1 MTGTATL
8 RVVLA
13 TLAAFAMPENT
24 VAQSDPAPLRLE
36 TKIPLGDVTGR
47 IDHMAV
53 DLARRRLFVAELG
66 NNSVGVV
73 DLDKGAVLRR
83 ISGLREPQGVAYLPA
98 TDSLYVAN
106 AGDGVVR
113 VFRGADYADAGQIA
127 LGADA
132 DNIRFDSTAQR
143 LVVGYGNGA
152 LALIEPA
159 AREKSASYA
168 LPAHPESFQIDAKT
182 DRIFVNVPSAHAIV
196 VLDRVAGKQLASWPM
211 RHGGNFPMMLDAEQQ
226 RVFSVFRSP
235 AKLAA
240 FATGSG
246 RPLFEA
252 DVCGDSDDLF
262 LDSKR
267 RRVYVSCGE
276 GAVDVFEEKGGG
288 LQRIARV
295 PSVGG
300 ARTSLFVPDID
311 RLFVAVRARG
321 EERAAIWVYRP
332 AP

>member
-1 MTGTATL
+1 
-8 RVVLA
+8 
-13 TLAAFAMPENT
+13 
-24 VAQSDPAPLRLE
+24 
-36 TKIPLGDVTGR
+36 
-47 IDHMAV
+47 
-53 DLARRRLFVAELG
+53 
-66 NNSVGVV
+66 
-73 DLDKGAVLRR
+73 
-83 ISGLREPQGVAYLPA
+83 VAYLQA
-98 TDSLYVAN
+98 TDSLYIAN

-113 VFRGADYADAGQIA
+113 VFHGADYADAGQIA

-132 DNIRFDSTAQR
+132 DNIRFDGAAQR

-152 LALIEPA
+152 LAIIAPA
-159 AREKSASYA
+159 AREKSATYA
-168 LPAHPESFQIDAKT
+168 LPAHPEGFQIDTKA
-182 DRIFVNVPSAHAIV
+182 DRIFVNVPSSRAIL
-196 VLDRVAGKQLASWPM
+196 VLDRATGKQLASWPM
-211 RHGGNFPMMLDAEQQ
+211 RYGGNFPMMLDSEQQ

-240 FATGSG
+240 FATDGG
-246 RPLFEA
+246 RSLFET

-267 RRVYVSCGE
+267 RRVYVSCGD
-276 GAVDVFEEKGGG
+276 GAVDVFGEKSGS

-295 PSVGG
+295 PSVDG

-321 EERAAIWVYRP
+321 KERAAIWVYRP